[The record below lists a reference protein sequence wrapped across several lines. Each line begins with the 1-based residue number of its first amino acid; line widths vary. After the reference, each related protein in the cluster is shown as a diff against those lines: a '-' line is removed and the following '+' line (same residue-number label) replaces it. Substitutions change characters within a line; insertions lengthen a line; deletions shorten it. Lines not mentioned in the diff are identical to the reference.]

1 MCGIFAYLGIS
12 YNEDK
17 LKEFAEKIQHRGP
30 DNSIYQWITPKLFFG
45 FHRLAIN
52 GLNSESNQPMEHN
65 GYHMICN
72 GEIFNYKELIVK
84 YGLEDVYKSGSDC
97 EIILHL
103 IEKIGLDACCN
114 ELDGE
119 YAFVVYDEKEKNL
132 MIGRDQLGI
141 RSLFWTINEDD
152 CGNKQVG
159 VCSEAKGLVG
169 FGLDI
174 HQFPVNTCWDL
185 RSNEFRP
192 IYDLYVP
199 FTEDDGDYLH
209 RSVGFTTDDEET
221 IIKKV
226 REKLEVAVKKRMM
239 SERNIACLLSG
250 GLDSSSITSLVSKYI
265 KESGKDQELHTYTIG
280 IEGSPDP
287 VNAQI
292 VADYLGTKHHVFSP
306 SEEDLL
312 NALEKTIYQ
321 IESYDT
327 TSVRASVGNYLISL
341 YIRETSD
348 NVVIFNG
355 DCSDELFCGY
365 IGFSLAQNEKQLYE
379 SNLHMIKNIQYFD
392 VLRSDKSI
400 SGAGLEARTPLSDPD
415 FVKYI
420 MSIPSKYKMFHK
432 NKMEKYIYRKAVEDI
447 LPESIVWRQ
456 KAAFSDAISKEERSW
471 CVIIKEYVDKIYSNE
486 EYEEK
491 RQKYTF
497 NRPYDKESLF
507 YREIFEKYYPN
518 QRHLIPYFWR
528 QPFVTNTL
536 DPSGRLLEK
545 ELL

>member
-1 MCGIFAYLGIS
+1 MCGIFGYLGS
-12 YNEDK
+12 MYSDSELRVMADR
-17 LKEFAEKIQHRGP
+17 IQHRGP
-30 DNSIYQWITPKLFFG
+30 DSTTYRWVAPTLFFG

-52 GLNSESNQPMEHN
+52 GLNPESNQPMSHN
-65 GYHMICN
+65 GLHMICN
-72 GEIFNYKELIVK
+72 GEIFNYKELIAK
-84 YGLEDVYKSGSDC
+84 YGLEDVYRSGSDC

-119 YAFVVYDEKEKNL
+119 YAFMVYDEHEKNV
-132 MIGRDQLGI
+132 MIARDQLGI
-141 RSLFWTINEDD
+141 RSLFWVIQRSEDGRE
-152 CGNKQVG
+152 CTLG
-159 VCSEAKGLVG
+159 VCSEAKGLVDM
-169 FGLDI
+169 GLPI

-185 RSNEFRP
+185 RSNEYRP
-192 IYDLYVP
+192 IYELFLP
-199 FTEDDGDYLH
+199 FTKD
-209 RSVGFTTDDEET
+209 SEEM
-221 IIKKV
+221 IIENV
-226 REKLEVAVKKRMM
+226 REKLEAAVKKRMM

-250 GLDSSSITSLVSKYI
+250 GLDSSSITSLVSKYM
-265 KESGKDQELHTYTIG
+265 KECGKEQVLHTYTIG

-287 VNAQI
+287 INAEV
-292 VADYLGTKHHVFSP
+292 VAKYLGTQHHVYTP
-306 SEEDLL
+306 TETDLL
-312 NALEKTIYQ
+312 NAIEKTIYQ

-348 NVVIFNG
+348 NVVLFNG
-355 DCSDELFCGY
+355 DVSDELFAGY
-365 IGFSLAQNEKQLYE
+365 IGFTLAKSEEELYE
-379 SNLHMIKNIQYFD
+379 SNVHMMKHIQYFD

-415 FVKYI
+415 FVKYV
-420 MSIPSKYKMFHK
+420 MSIPSKHKMFHK
-432 NKMEKYIYRKAVEDI
+432 SKMEKYIYRKAVEDI

-456 KAAFSDAISKEERSW
+456 KAAFSDAISKSERSW
-471 CVIIKEYVDKIYSNE
+471 CVIIKEYVDKVYTNE

-491 RQKYTF
+491 RQKYTH
-497 NRPYDKESLF
+497 NMPYDKESLY

-518 QRHLIPYFWR
+518 QGHMIPYFWR
-528 QPFVTNTL
+528 QPFVKTTL